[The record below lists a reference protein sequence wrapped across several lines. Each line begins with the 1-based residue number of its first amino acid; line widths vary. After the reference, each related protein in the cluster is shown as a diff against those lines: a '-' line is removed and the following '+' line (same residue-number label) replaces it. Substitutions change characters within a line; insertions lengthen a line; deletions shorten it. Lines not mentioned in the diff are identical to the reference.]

1 MIAFDNIK
9 ELLNTLKREEALI
22 SELFAKRKQLN
33 FQYGFALA
41 LLDDDANRLQQL
53 LEHGI
58 VRQNGEQ
65 LALDNIYL
73 DFFEQVFAINETLNI
88 AYIDENIQTIQDN
101 IIYYFN
107 ETRDTRKNDY
117 LSMIKRTFRNIGL
130 TTLNNVIRL
139 RRQIEETFKGES
151 NYKNKQLKLEKF
163 DDKRRVIDALLDKTL
178 AVIDDEETTFFH
190 LALDEELDAIIL
202 QVKLIG
208 RECKHNLI
216 EIERQIIDYLNQIK
230 LQGELVEKI
239 RKIKHL
245 KDHLRLQAETDF
257 DHVVA
262 NRNAVIFEPLV
273 RDKLHLALDSLYND
287 DEVIELIRQHADK
300 RQNRPQFKTPIAEP
314 IADDELQ
321 TDIEQTPVINKKI
334 LKNQFLAS
342 SDNLFHFVVHYPFSH
357 VVDFSERVTLFCQ
370 LASQYERELHFTED
384 YQSQQGV
391 EFAMVYAR

>member
-41 LLDDDANRLQQL
+41 LLDDDTNRLQQL

-117 LSMIKRTFRNIGL
+117 LSTIKRTFRNIGL

-178 AVIDDEETTFFH
+178 AVIDDEETTFFR

-257 DHVVA
+257 EHVVA
-262 NRNAVIFEPLV
+262 NRNAVIFEPQV
-273 RDKLHLALDSLYND
+273 RDKLHLALDALYND

-321 TDIEQTPVINKKI
+321 TDIEQTPVINKEI

-357 VVDFSERVTLFCQ
+357 AVDFSERVTLFCQ
-370 LASQYERELHFTED
+370 LASQYERELHFTDD